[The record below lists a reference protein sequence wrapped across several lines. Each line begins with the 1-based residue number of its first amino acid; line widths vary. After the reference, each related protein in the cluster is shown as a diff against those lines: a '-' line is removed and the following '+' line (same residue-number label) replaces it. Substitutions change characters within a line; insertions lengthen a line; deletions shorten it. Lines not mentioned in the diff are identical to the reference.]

1 MNLKLF
7 TPQIRSVIKDS
18 ETACIG
24 MHRHCLDIDIFFDCF
39 LDDLSLSCVKII
51 EKYKIKEAL
60 YKASDSVI
68 QRKKRNKNC
77 SKKFDKSLVRLFKN
91 CWESS
96 QEMFGFDY
104 IPPEIVFL
112 NFLDVDIAPKAIRD
126 VVLIDKDLVQDIV
139 SEITFSLSDVDIS
152 LIESIESIE
161 SQTPFSR
168 DKEIIDMFEENE
180 VLSQFAENLN
190 IKAVNNK
197 FDKIVDF
204 DDKISEISTVLCR
217 KKKPNVI
224 LVGTAGTGK
233 TSLVEGLV
241 NKIVN
246 GEAPELLSNKV
257 IYSVSLS
264 SMVAGTTYRG
274 QFEQRLEEFVNE
286 AKKYD
291 NVILFIDEVHTLVGA
306 GGSGGSKESLEASNI
321 LKPELARG
329 TISCIGATT
338 INEYNAT
345 IKKDSALD
353 RRFERVTVREP
364 SKFQMRKILPTIT
377 SYYEEFHHV
386 SYSKEFIDSVIDY
399 CERFSPNKHYPDKAV
414 DVVDHCG
421 AQAKVSHFELN
432 PEMKKMQLEI
442 IRLAKEQKNHDGL
455 LAEFE
460 KKLSGWSERKQSKR
474 AEVKVSHLESFFSR
488 KESPLSGDV
497 FLNEVFSDIVKKFA
511 GHNKTINDLKESIII
526 SNYNL
531 NTKVSSPSVFC
542 INGDDKTGKTYLM
555 SILRENFE
563 RSGANTL
570 SYSGIHF
577 SDAYA
582 SQKVISGVSSGS
594 SLCEKILIYPNSII
608 LIDDFDSIHPSVVN
622 LFSEIFKEGK
632 LELPNGDCA
641 DFSNCKFFLT
651 SRKASNNKLGFN
663 SSKET
668 SESVIPTELCSS
680 FNSNLFLHKLDEK
693 ALRRVLWHKLTK
705 IKKSLN
711 IKNVELDFDFN
722 FLKSFVK
729 ENSSKRHE
737 IQDLSKSFDFKINK
751 YVQARLI
758 KGEKKIN
765 LKKLQK
771 TG

>member
-1 MNLKLF
+1 MNLNLF
-7 TPQIRSVIKDS
+7 TPQIRSVIQES
-18 ETACIG
+18 ETACIN

-39 LDDLSLSCVKII
+39 LDDLSLSCSKII
-51 EKYKIKEAL
+51 EKYKLKDAL

-68 QRKKRNKNC
+68 ERKKQNKNC
-77 SKKFDKSLVRLFKN
+77 SKKYDKALSGFFNN
-91 CWESS
+91 CWESA

-112 NFLDVDIAPKAIRD
+112 NFLDVDIAPKAVRD
-126 VVLIDKDLVQDIV
+126 VILVDEDLVQNLV

-152 LIESIESIE
+152 LIESIGSIE
-161 SQTPFSR
+161 SQTPLSR

-386 SYSKEFIDSVIDY
+386 TYSKEFIDSVIDY

-442 IRLAKEQKNHDGL
+442 IKLAKEQKNHDVL
-455 LAEFE
+455 LSEFE
-460 KKLSGWSERKQSKR
+460 KKISDWSKRKESKR
-474 AEVKVSHLESFFSR
+474 AEVKVDHLESFFSR
-488 KESPLSGDV
+488 S
-497 FLNEVFSDIVKKFA
+497 
-511 GHNKTINDLKESIII
+511 
-526 SNYNL
+526 
-531 NTKVSSPSVFC
+531 
-542 INGDDKTGKTYLM
+542 
-555 SILRENFE
+555 
-563 RSGANTL
+563 
-570 SYSGIHF
+570 
-577 SDAYA
+577 
-582 SQKVISGVSSGS
+582 
-594 SLCEKILIYPNSII
+594 
-608 LIDDFDSIHPSVVN
+608 
-622 LFSEIFKEGK
+622 
-632 LELPNGDCA
+632 
-641 DFSNCKFFLT
+641 
-651 SRKASNNKLGFN
+651 
-663 SSKET
+663 
-668 SESVIPTELCSS
+668 
-680 FNSNLFLHKLDEK
+680 
-693 ALRRVLWHKLTK
+693 
-705 IKKSLN
+705 
-711 IKNVELDFDFN
+711 
-722 FLKSFVK
+722 
-729 ENSSKRHE
+729 
-737 IQDLSKSFDFKINK
+737 
-751 YVQARLI
+751 
-758 KGEKKIN
+758 
-765 LKKLQK
+765 
-771 TG
+771 